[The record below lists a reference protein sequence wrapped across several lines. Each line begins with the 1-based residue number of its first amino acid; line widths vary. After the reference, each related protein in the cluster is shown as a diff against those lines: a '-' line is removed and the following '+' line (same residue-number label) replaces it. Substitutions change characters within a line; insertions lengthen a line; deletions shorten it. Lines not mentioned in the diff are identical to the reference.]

1 MAKRVLGASVFN
13 INSQRSPDIE
23 EHFQCEGKTHTHRQT
38 HTYTHTHVYTQR
50 ELRKEVYRE
59 QKTSSSTT
67 KTLQDSQNVKRRYYM
82 KRGRDINKNR
92 KREKVG
98 GGNETGRGRRGG
110 EVVIIKGQE
119 RPWKFEI

>member
-1 MAKRVLGASVFN
+1 
-13 INSQRSPDIE
+13 
-23 EHFQCEGKTHTHRQT
+23 
-38 HTYTHTHVYTQR
+38 
-50 ELRKEVYRE
+50 
-59 QKTSSSTT
+59 
-67 KTLQDSQNVKRRYYM
+67 M
-82 KRGRDINKNR
+82 KRGQDINKNR